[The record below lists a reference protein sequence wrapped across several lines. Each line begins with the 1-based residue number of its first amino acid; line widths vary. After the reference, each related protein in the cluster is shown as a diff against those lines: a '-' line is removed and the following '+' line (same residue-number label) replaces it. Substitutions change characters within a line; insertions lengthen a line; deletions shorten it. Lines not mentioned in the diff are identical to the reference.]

1 MITKHCCK
9 LVYPGIT
16 LYNYIQLGSARAI
29 LLNNWLWNFISLHSY
44 YAQGW
49 CGAIRAGGGGRWGC
63 WGETWK
69 LGCDL
74 LFWGPHSGPRISSL
88 SLFRWRKSLCSLLP
102 QNQNLIFLCC
112 LFPKTAFVFSDPL
125 ILYLCSL
132 EINGIGTCCERWT
145 LSTIRPSSS
154 GWGPGGCWFIV

>member
-9 LVYPGIT
+9 LVYPGFT
-16 LYNYIQLGSARAI
+16 LYNYIQLCSARAI
-29 LLNNWLWNFISLHSY
+29 LLNNWLCEILSLCIHIMHRV
-44 YAQGW
+44 GV
-49 CGAIRAGGGGRWGC
+49 GRLGRVGGRGC

-102 QNQNLIFLCC
+102 QNQNLIFPCC
-112 LFPKTAFVFSDPL
+112 LFPKTASDPL

-132 EINGIGTCCERWT
+132 EISGIGTCCERWT